1 MAIKTLSDFN
11 LKNKRVLL
19 RLDLN
24 TEIIKGKA
32 QLSERMKAHQ
42 LTLKELRRK
51 KAITVILA
59 HQGRPG
65 DEDFTSLKQH
75 SHLIKVKFVPDII
88 GEKALKAIK
97 ALKPGEVLLLDNV
110 RNLKE
115 EFDGTENNTF
125 VRTLAPLFDIYIND
139 AFSVSH
145 RAQSSVTGFPK
156 VLPSGM
162 GRVMEEEVKSL
173 EKINLK
179 NTLFILGGTKPKENI
194 SILQN
199 SPVQN
204 SRDFPNLG
212 ANGAGRKGRARYE
225 PSRIKN
231 ITFVSASRDSTTVE
245 ISGNPKISQ
254 EDSSEQSAQ
263 NNSNILTCGVFGQLC
278 TIARGVNFGAQNK
291 FLADKIKEFVPLLRP
306 YVKKIETPIDF
317 AVKIKNKRKDLSLE
331 EFPSEY
337 EIFDI
342 GPQTQKLY
350 VQKIKQAK
358 SIFMKGVAGYCE
370 EKQFCQ
376 GTRAILKAITQS
388 KAFSIVG
395 GGHTTQAIAKLHI
408 PKNKFGYI
416 SLSGGALDE
425 YVAGK
430 KLPGLEVLKNQM

>member
-1 MAIKTLSDFN
+1 MVIRTLSSFN
-11 LKNKRVLL
+11 LANKRVLL

-32 QLSERMKAHQ
+32 QLSERMKAHKQ
-42 LTLKELRRK
+42 TLDELKKK

-65 DEDFTSLKQH
+65 DEDFTDLSQH
-75 SHLIKVKFVPDII
+75 AKLIKVKFVPDII
-88 GEKALKAIK
+88 GQKAISAIK

-110 RNLKE
+110 RKLKE
-115 EFDGTENNTF
+115 EFDGTENNNL

-145 RAQSSVTGFPK
+145 RAQTSVTGFPK
-156 VLPSGM
+156 VLPCGM
-162 GRVMEEEVKSL
+162 GRVMEAEVKSL

-194 SILQN
+194 SIL
-199 SPVQN
+199 
-204 SRDFPNLG
+204 
-212 ANGAGRKGRARYE
+212 E
-225 PSRIKN
+225 
-231 ITFVSASRDSTTVE
+231 
-245 ISGNPKISQ
+245 
-254 EDSSEQSAQ
+254 
-263 NNSNILTCGVFGQLC
+263 NNSDILTCGIFGQLC
-278 TIARGVNFGAQNK
+278 TIAKGANLGAQNK
-291 FLADKIKEFVPLLRP
+291 FLEEKIKEFVPMLKP
-306 YVKKIETPIDF
+306 FTAKVQTPIDF
-317 AVKIKNKRKDLSLE
+317 AVKVNGKRKNLSLK

-350 VQKIKQAK
+350 VEKIKKAK

-370 EKQFCQ
+370 EKQFQQ
-376 GTRAILKAITQS
+376 GTNSILKAIANS
-388 KAFSIVG
+388 KAFSVVG
-395 GGHTTQAIAKLHI
+395 GGHTSDAINKLKI
-408 PKNKFGYI
+408 NKKMFGYI

-430 KLPGLEVLKNQM
+430 MLPGLEALKRDN